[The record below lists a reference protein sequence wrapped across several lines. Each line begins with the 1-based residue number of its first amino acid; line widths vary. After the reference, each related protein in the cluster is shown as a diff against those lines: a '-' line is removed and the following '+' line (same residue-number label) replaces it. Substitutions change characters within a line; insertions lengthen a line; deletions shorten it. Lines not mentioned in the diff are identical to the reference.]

1 MGRAQDWPTQ
11 RIFESAVIADPHLVV
26 AQGLARLLSAVVGA
40 VKIVG
45 SGEELIDS
53 ARHSPPSLVIAEVKL
68 PGIGGIEAMAL
79 LQSQKPKIPFAFL
92 TTTSEPSTALKAI
105 RAGAR
110 AYLPKTIA
118 AEELLRALENVA
130 GGRSY
135 VAPHLTARM
144 IAEKRPALPL
154 LTPMQLR
161 ILQNISDGVG
171 TRELAALLGV
181 SVRTVE
187 SHKYLMMQ
195 ELRVHTTLELLRR
208 ARADGLVHS

>member
-1 MGRAQDWPTQ
+1 MGHAPPWPTQ
-11 RIFESAVIADPHLVV
+11 RLFDSALIADPHLLV
-26 AQGLARLLSAVVGA
+26 AQGISRLLTNVVGS
-40 VKIVG
+40 VSIVG
-45 SGEELIDS
+45 SGEALIES
-53 ARHSPPSLVIAEVKL
+53 ARHAPPGLVIAEVKL
-68 PGIGGIEAMAL
+68 PGIGGIEAMGL
-79 LQSQKPKIPFAFL
+79 LQSQSLKIPFAFL
-92 TTTSEPSTALKAI
+92 TTASDPSIALKAI
-105 RAGAR
+105 RAGAC
-110 AYLPKTIA
+110 AYLPKTITSD
-118 AEELLRALENVA
+118 ELLRALQNVA

-135 VAPHLTARM
+135 VSPNLIARM
-144 IAEKRPALPL
+144 NAEKRPALPL

-208 ARADGLVHS
+208 ARAEGLVQS